1 MLRRLSPSLLA
12 WRAAN
17 ALATMLCPAF
27 WLRACYCF
35 VILLLGL
42 VAESAQVF
50 LASANEITEQLTLGN
65 AYSQVVLAGRRA
77 GIEPKDLF
85 KECDRASRR
94 VHDGLSGR

>member
-1 MLRRLSPSLLA
+1 MKNVVSGPRARVPVAS
-12 WRAAN
+12 RAAN
-17 ALATMLCPAF
+17 ASATMLCPAF

-77 GIEPKDLF
+77 GIEAQ
-85 KECDRASRR
+85 RSIQRM
-94 VHDGLSGR
+94 